1 METNMFDMKKK
12 KKKNPLLT
20 RVLTAEQDQ
29 TESSNDYPLEKKYS
43 VTGCQV
49 GRRGAEKDG

>member
-1 METNMFDMKKK
+1 MFDM

-20 RVLTAEQDQ
+20 RVQ
-29 TESSNDYPLEKKYS
+29 ESSNDYPLEKKNS

-49 GRRGAEKDG
+49 GRRGAEKDS

>member
-1 METNMFDMKKK
+1 MFDM

-29 TESSNDYPLEKKYS
+29 TESSNDYPLEKKNH

-49 GRRGAEKDG
+49 GRRGAEKDS

>member
-1 METNMFDMKKK
+1 MDTNVFDM

-29 TESSNDYPLEKKYS
+29 TESSNDYPLEKKNS

-49 GRRGAEKDG
+49 GRRGAEKDS